1 MSWPNYG
8 IMPFGLEGLKYLEQK
23 TIVSKT
29 IRLEKKP
36 RLQCLFQSEHAGHLV
51 LPPPTRGKESPYT
64 ALNSQTNMGFSIETV
79 MDKTCSRQGIE
90 YIDALGLD
98 NINSVKY
105 LQIIIFPIDAVTYI
119 MQCDLVLDTVSH
131 QIIN

>member
-1 MSWPNYG
+1 MH
-8 IMPFGLEGLKYLEQK
+8 FKYLEQK
-23 TIVSKT
+23 TIISKT

-51 LPPPTRGKESPYT
+51 LPPPPTRGKESPYT

-98 NINSVKY
+98 NINS
-105 LQIIIFPIDAVTYI
+105 IDAVTYI